1 MSLDAIGKI
10 TNPFQMLLTMHVFSV
25 LAVFLTLFA
34 RDTSLSGDEQ
44 RDPEMGAQ
52 RFWESQH
59 VPMLTLPSN
68 S

>member
-1 MSLDAIGKI
+1 
-10 TNPFQMLLTMHVFSV
+10 MLLTMHVFSV

-34 RDTSLSGDEQ
+34 RNTSLSGDEQ

-59 VPMLTLPSN
+59 VPMLTLPSD

>member
-1 MSLDAIGKI
+1 
-10 TNPFQMLLTMHVFSV
+10 MLLTMHVFSV
-25 LAVFLTLFA
+25 LAVFLTIFA
-34 RDTSLSGDEQ
+34 RNTSLSGDEQ